1 MIRSAG
7 GVPQIVQVTAQVSV
21 DAILGSGSK
30 VMKQFTDDLRRVY
43 DQFGGLRLPS
53 FDDPTVIV
61 DASTEIVFKVDFDY
75 LLLNSRKTAD
85 DLEDQW
91 VEDAFV
97 LQQHL
102 EDYIAA
108 MDLPGPALTV
118 VVEAFRRTDP

>member
-1 MIRSAG
+1 
-7 GVPQIVQVTAQVSV
+7 
-21 DAILGSGSK
+21 
-30 VMKQFTDDLRRVY
+30 
-43 DQFGGLRLPS
+43 
-53 FDDPTVIV
+53 
-61 DASTEIVFKVDFDY
+61 
-75 LLLNSRKTAD
+75 
-85 DLEDQW
+85 